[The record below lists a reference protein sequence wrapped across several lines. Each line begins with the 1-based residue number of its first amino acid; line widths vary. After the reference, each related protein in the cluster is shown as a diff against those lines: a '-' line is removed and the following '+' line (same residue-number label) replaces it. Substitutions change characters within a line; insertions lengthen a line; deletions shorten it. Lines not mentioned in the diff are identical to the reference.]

1 MEKLVWYGMA
11 AVAIITAIV
20 LLINGPAKG
29 EEPDATAIIEYS
41 NSVLSDSIKT
51 YEFTPKTAS
60 AMQCIY
66 VDGDFAGSVFCWPKI
81 MNDQFQALIDRLKPR
96 P

>member
-1 MEKLVWYGMA
+1 MEKLIFYTLAGA
-11 AVAIITAIV
+11 AILIAIG
-20 LLINGPAKG
+20 LLIAGPAKG
-29 EEPDATAIIEYS
+29 EEPDATAVIEHT
-41 NSVLSDSIKT
+41 NGVFPDRIKT

-81 MNDQFQALIDRLKPR
+81 MNDQTLIDRLKPR